1 MPDTDR
7 IRSFV
12 DNEKPKRAVVIGGGF
27 IGVEMAENLTERG
40 VHVTLVE
47 MANQVMAPIDY
58 EMAAIVHTHM
68 KEHGVDLILEDGVQ
82 AFENEGRRVVLK
94 VDARSKQI

>member
-1 MPDTDR
+1 
-7 IRSFV
+7 
-12 DNEKPKRAVVIGGGF
+12 
-27 IGVEMAENLTERG
+27 MAENLTERG

-82 AFENEGRRVVLK
+82 SFEDEGRRVVLK
-94 VDARSKQI
+94 VVARLKQI